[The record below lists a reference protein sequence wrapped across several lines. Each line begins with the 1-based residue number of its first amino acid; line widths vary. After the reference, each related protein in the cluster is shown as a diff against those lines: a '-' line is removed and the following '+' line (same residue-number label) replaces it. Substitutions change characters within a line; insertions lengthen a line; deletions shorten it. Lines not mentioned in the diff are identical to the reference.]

1 MTKSF
6 RVQLEKWSLIAAAL
20 VTVIGFPLLLVS
32 LWYAHR
38 VDEVISEQLRE
49 IKRIAQSENSV
60 ALNTMVFNDPSNS
73 GIINTIENNKPILVE
88 NGGVYSNVALD
99 KYLGAFDTIA
109 QVYRDGFLS
118 EDHLCRSFSFY
129 IEEADKNSEVQNYL
143 AKYSNFF
150 DGFRELLPA
159 IKTSKSS
166 YCAIHQ
172 GAAEPH
178 SQHP

>member
-6 RVQLEKWSLIAAAL
+6 RDQLEKWSLIAAAL
-20 VTVIGFPLLLVS
+20 VTIIGFPLLLVS
-32 LWYAHR
+32 LWFAHR
-38 VDEVISEQLRE
+38 VDDVISEQLRE

-60 ALNTMVFNDPSNS
+60 GLNTMLFNDPSNA
-73 GIINTIENNKPILVE
+73 GIISTIENNKPILIE

-99 KYLGAFDTIA
+99 KYLGALDTIA

-118 EDHLCRSFSFY
+118 DDHLCRSFSFY

-143 AKYSNFF
+143 AKYPNFF
-150 DGFRELLPA
+150 HGFRELLPA
-159 IKTSKSS
+159 IKTSQSS
-166 YCAIHQ
+166 YCGTHQ
-172 GAAEPH
+172 GAAEPN